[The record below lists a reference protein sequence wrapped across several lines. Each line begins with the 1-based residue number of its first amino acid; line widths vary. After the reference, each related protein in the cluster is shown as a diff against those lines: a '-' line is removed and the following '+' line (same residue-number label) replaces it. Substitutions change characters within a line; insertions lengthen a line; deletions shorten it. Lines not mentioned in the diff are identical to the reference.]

1 MSQPRKLSSPA
12 SINAFTPLRVD
23 VQLLMVDFWVLAT
36 VWEVFALCLAV
47 RILIKPFRELQQPS
61 TGWTIV
67 DSFTVLIKSHVFY
80 FAVCAILFCLHL
92 GYLYP
97 NLSIYKGILQ
107 VSLAQI
113 FVLGPRLIL
122 SVRGYYAKRVANS
135 DTATAMIT
143 IIFQERIRVP
153 TDSGV

>member
-1 MSQPRKLSSPA
+1 
-12 SINAFTPLRVD
+12 
-23 VQLLMVDFWVLAT
+23 MVDFWVLDT

-47 RILIKPFRELQQPS
+47 RIMIKHFLELQQPS

-92 GYLYP
+92 GYLYL
-97 NLSIYKGILQ
+97 NLSGSYCSGSEIYKGILQ

-143 IIFQERIRVP
+143 IIFQERIRVS